1 MDTPAIIMMI
11 VALVTVWGGMIAA
24 IIHLSR
30 NPEENDSTGP
40 EADGHGG

>member
-11 VALVTVWGGMIAA
+11 VALVTVWGGMTAS

-30 NPEENDSTGP
+30 HPEDEDTTP
-40 EADGHGG
+40 KA